1 MTTFGINQDAPV
13 LVEFEPQPGVVRAS
27 LAPEDI
33 VAQSAAALDSAM
45 NTIYH
50 MARRVTATID
60 ALVDRPSE
68 VEVAFGIKLDAEAGA
83 FIAKAGVEGSIS
95 VKLTWERSEKPV
107 AVIPSTSTS
116 AYSAAEASPPV
127 PGIPTAG
134 DPRGET

>member
-33 VAQSAAALDSAM
+33 FAQSAAALDSAM

-60 ALVDRPSE
+60 ALVDRPTE

-134 DPRGET
+134 DPHGET